1 MPKAVVLYYTRFGNT
16 KQAAETISSGLRR
29 GGIETECLDTKDAKL
44 EDLTQYDAFIIGTP
58 THYGIAAKEIL
69 AFMDAL
75 TKIEF
80 TNKKAAAFDTRYE
93 DEKTGGLD
101 TLEEYMKKL
110 GMHLIVSGLPVLL
123 PKGDAW
129 GPLRDGE
136 LKKCLE
142 FGEKIAEEI
151 SA

>member
-1 MPKAVVLYYTRFGNT
+1 MLKAVVLYYTRFGNT
-16 KQAAETISSGLRR
+16 KQAAEAICTGLWR
-29 GGIETECLDTKDAKL
+29 GGLETECLDIKNVKP
-44 EDLTQYDAFIIGTP
+44 EDLTQYDVLIIGTP
-58 THYGIAAKEIL
+58 THHGGAAKEML

-75 TKIEF
+75 TQIEW
-80 TNKKAAAFDTRYE
+80 TDKKAAAFDTRYE
-93 DEKTGGLD
+93 NEKTGGLN

-110 GMHLIVSGLPVLL
+110 GMHLIMAGLPALL

-136 LKKCLE
+136 LKKCRE
-142 FGEKIAEEI
+142 FGKKIAQKI